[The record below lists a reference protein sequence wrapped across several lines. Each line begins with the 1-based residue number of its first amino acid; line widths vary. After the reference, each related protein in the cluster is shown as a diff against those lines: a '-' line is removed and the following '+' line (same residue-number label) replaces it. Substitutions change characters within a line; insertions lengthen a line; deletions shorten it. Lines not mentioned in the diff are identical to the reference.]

1 MTVWKKSVDEINSR
15 NSNLKEQH
23 EKKLQELE
31 EQKQAVNKRFDVLEK
46 DWEREKESYNNN
58 QKEYNDKIEKL
69 KEIYFHKNAEA
80 VIQYCEMVLNNSQYP
95 ETFPKDFDFD
105 YNSDSK
111 LLIVEYVLPAPDD
124 LPTLTDVKYIA
135 AKKELKESF
144 LSETQLSKIYDSAI
158 YKITLRTLH
167 ELFEADKAEALEV
180 IIFNGWVNAI
190 DKATGKKV
198 SSCIV
203 TIQAK
208 KIEFNEINL
217 SNVDPKICFNN
228 LNGIGSSKLTSITSV
243 QPIAQ
248 INKNN

>member
-144 LSETQLSKIYDSAI
+144 LSETQL
-158 YKITLRTLH
+158 
-167 ELFEADKAEALEV
+167 
-180 IIFNGWVNAI
+180 
-190 DKATGKKV
+190 
-198 SSCIV
+198 
-203 TIQAK
+203 
-208 KIEFNEINL
+208 
-217 SNVDPKICFNN
+217 
-228 LNGIGSSKLTSITSV
+228 
-243 QPIAQ
+243 
-248 INKNN
+248 